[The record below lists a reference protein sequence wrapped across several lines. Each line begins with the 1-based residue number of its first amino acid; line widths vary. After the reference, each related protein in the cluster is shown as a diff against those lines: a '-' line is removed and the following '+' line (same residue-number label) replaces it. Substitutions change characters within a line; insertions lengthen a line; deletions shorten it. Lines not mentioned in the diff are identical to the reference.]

1 MSLPVTFTWK
11 TSGLQHVQ
19 HETHSFQLLKKERKK
34 KEIQLLILLC
44 ASSQGN
50 TFQQCW
56 PMDQKISHQ
65 PLHWHFLRAHP
76 TCHSIYNSISQSEM
90 KSVTL
95 EDFLTCTN
103 ISVVCR
109 GQEWCCVFYNAQSLP
124 SPPHIHELSNPKCQC
139 MNLILLLLG
148 RILFYFGVN
157 WRLLTI

>member
-19 HETHSFQLLKKERKK
+19 HETHSFWLLRKWNSTAYT
-34 KEIQLLILLC
+34 LV
-44 ASSQGN
+44 SSQWS
-50 TFQQCW
+50 TSKLCW
-56 PMDQKISHQ
+56 PLDQKISHQ

-157 WRLLTI
+157 WRLLAI